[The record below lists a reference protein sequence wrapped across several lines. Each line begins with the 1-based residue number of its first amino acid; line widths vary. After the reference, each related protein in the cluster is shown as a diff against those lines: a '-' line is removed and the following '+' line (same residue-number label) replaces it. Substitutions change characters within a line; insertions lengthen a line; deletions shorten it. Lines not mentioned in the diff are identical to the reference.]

1 MVHIHNIY
9 KKSSNIKK
17 YEQLAHIVSRTPP
30 TIVKFL

>member
-9 KKSSNIKK
+9 KTSSNLTK
-17 YEQLAHIVSRTPP
+17 YEQLEHIVSRTPP